1 MVTNGN
7 MTTSSPPVQG
17 TVDLTVLGSTSFIQL
32 RDTSLVN
39 IKILFQRALNT
50 WADAPTELLEFSDKL
65 EKL

>member
-1 MVTNGN
+1 